1 MLDIKNWKE
10 FKLLDIFPTFE
21 RGKRLVEYNR
31 EPGDIPLVTAGYQNE
46 GVADFISNLEQKRF
60 KNKITIDMF
69 CNVFYR
75 DYVFCCDDNIIVL
88 INDEL
93 NLNVCLFVVSVIR
106 KDKFKFAYGRQ
117 YRQKDLLKHIIKLP
131 ADSDG
136 NPDYKFMNDYIEELQ
151 SRESKGN
158 IKDSIITNNVSHSR
172 AIKTKGWKAFKIKE
186 IFKIYTG
193 KDLIYST
200 IIPGDYDVVGH
211 GKENLGL
218 VAKTELLDGYPL
230 FDNQKTISLADRG
243 NFYATARPFPF
254 YVGTRVKALT
264 YKYDDAD
271 LYSLMFIANIINM
284 EEYRFTYGRNSTN
297 KLPELE
303 IKLPV
308 NENGLP
314 NCAYMSKII
323 RSLPYADRI

>member
-151 SRESKGN
+151 SRE
-158 IKDSIITNNVSHSR
+158 R
-172 AIKTKGWKAFKIKE
+172 E
-186 IFKIYTG
+186 
-193 KDLIYST
+193 
-200 IIPGDYDVVGH
+200 
-211 GKENLGL
+211 
-218 VAKTELLDGYPL
+218 
-230 FDNQKTISLADRG
+230 
-243 NFYATARPFPF
+243 
-254 YVGTRVKALT
+254 RVKNL
-264 YKYDDAD
+264 
-271 LYSLMFIANIINM
+271 L
-284 EEYRFTYGRNSTN
+284 
-297 KLPELE
+297 
-303 IKLPV
+303 
-308 NENGLP
+308 
-314 NCAYMSKII
+314 KI
-323 RSLPYADRI
+323 L